1 MRKMMVELSETTGF
15 LPQLRGSH
23 GGMEV
28 RSQAQ
33 VLAQAQLDNKDGIKP
48 VLSNVQQL
56 STESGYDESGES
68 GQQIKQG
75 APSSIAPPPPPGEY
89 ILPHVQLELGQSLT
103 AYPYADPY
111 FGGIVADYRSRVM
124 FHPHILGIQQARMPL
139 PSEMVEE
146 EPVYVNAK
154 QYHGILRRRQIRAKA
169 ESENKLVKSRKP
181 YLHESRHQHAL
192 KRARGCGGRFLN
204 KKSTQDSARGSS
216 NSFPSLDMSSLQT
229 CASTETKLSPP
240 GHEILASGVG
250 EQESGR
256 LPEAVGSITQSPNV
270 RSDTNLSSQLLNSST
285 GVIGSTL
292 NHHQNQSFHLSVFHS
307 SPEGFDADQTAQKSN
322 IVAAGAQQKAVATQ

>member
-1 MRKMMVELSETTGF
+1 MHAEDDGGTIGDDGVPSTVAGLPWWNGGGATTTEK
-15 LPQLRGSH
+15 P
-23 GGMEV
+23 

-169 ESENKLVKSRKP
+169 ESENKLVKSRKVII
-181 YLHESRHQHAL
+181 YL
-192 KRARGCGGRFLN
+192 
-204 KKSTQDSARGSS
+204 GS
-216 NSFPSLDMSSLQT
+216 FCMFY
-229 CASTETKLSPP
+229 
-240 GHEILASGVG
+240 
-250 EQESGR
+250 
-256 LPEAVGSITQSPNV
+256 QS
-270 RSDTNLSSQLLNSST
+270 
-285 GVIGSTL
+285 
-292 NHHQNQSFHLSVFHS
+292 
-307 SPEGFDADQTAQKSN
+307 K
-322 IVAAGAQQKAVATQ
+322 